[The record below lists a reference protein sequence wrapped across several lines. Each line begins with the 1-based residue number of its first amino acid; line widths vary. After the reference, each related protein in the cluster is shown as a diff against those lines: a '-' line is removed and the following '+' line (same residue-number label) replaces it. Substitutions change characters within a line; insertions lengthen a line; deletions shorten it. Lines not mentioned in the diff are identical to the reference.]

1 MEDSS
6 FKFGIIR
13 YTSMEKSNIL
23 TISELCEIAGVS
35 RSGYYAWLS
44 SERKRAARDQFTCG
58 YLHDF
63 DDYGMAWQ
71 SLAVCMSV
79 SILYTALLCHGVY
92 PGTLSHRLD
101 CRVHLSFRSVC
112 GGDVDV

>member
-13 YTSMEKSNIL
+13 DTSMEKSNIL

-44 SERKRAARDQFTCG
+44 SEQKRAARE
-58 YLHDF
+58 
-63 DDYGMAWQ
+63 A
-71 SLAVCMSV
+71 
-79 SILYTALLCHGVY
+79 
-92 PGTLSHRLD
+92 
-101 CRVHLSFRSVC
+101 
-112 GGDVDV
+112 

>member
-13 YTSMEKSNIL
+13 DTSMEKSNIL

-44 SERKRAARDQFTCG
+44 SEQKRAALR
-58 YLHDF
+58 LR
-63 DDYGMAWQ
+63 
-71 SLAVCMSV
+71 LAPKQIRSEERRV
-79 SILYTALLCHGVY
+79 GKE
-92 PGTLSHRLD
+92 
-101 CRVHLSFRSVC
+101 CRSRWSPYH
-112 GGDVDV
+112 

>member
-13 YTSMEKSNIL
+13 DTNMEKSNIL

-44 SERKRAARDQFTCG
+44 SEQKRAAREAQDAASRFWRLTGFVVMPKACAAFICG
-58 YLHDF
+58 CCIPAS
-63 DDYGMAWQ
+63 G
-71 SLAVCMSV
+71 
-79 SILYTALLCHGVY
+79 
-92 PGTLSHRLD
+92 
-101 CRVHLSFRSVC
+101 
-112 GGDVDV
+112 